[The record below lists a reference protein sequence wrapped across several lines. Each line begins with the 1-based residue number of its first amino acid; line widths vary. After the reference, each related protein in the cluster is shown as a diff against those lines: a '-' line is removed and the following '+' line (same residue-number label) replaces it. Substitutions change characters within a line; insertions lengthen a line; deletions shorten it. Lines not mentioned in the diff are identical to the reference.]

1 MNNGEKK
8 LKIVFF
14 GTPEFAVASLDR
26 LVKDGQDIAAVV
38 TMPDKVAGRGHKMIQ
53 SDVKKY
59 ALEQGLRVLQPEKL
73 KAPEFVD
80 ELRSIGADLFVIIAF
95 RMLPEVVWSMPPLG
109 TFNLHASLLPRY
121 RGAAPLNWAV
131 INGDTETGVTT
142 FFLKH
147 EIDTGDIIEQRKIE
161 ILPEDNVG
169 DVHDRLMLLGADM
182 VVNTVRNI
190 ASGEVKP
197 QPQPEGEFIPA
208 PKIFK
213 ETCRID
219 WSKPS
224 VDIHNL
230 VRGLSPYPA
239 AWCEMEEAR
248 SRGKY
253 SDLKIYATA
262 LCEENEDTVPK
273 SSSIPN
279 SLLSVDRVNPG
290 ETIIAKERLFIKTGD
305 GLLEILS
312 LQPAGKK
319 RMDADAFLRGYNP
332 VFFR

>member
-1 MNNGEKK
+1 MDKQDKK

-26 LVKDGQDIAAVV
+26 LVKDGRDIAAVV
-38 TMPDKVAGRGHKMIQ
+38 TMPDKIAGRGHKLIQ
-53 SDVKKY
+53 SDVKRY
-59 ALEQGLRVLQPEKL
+59 AVEHGLRVLQPEKL

-80 ELRSIGADLFVIIAF
+80 ELRAIEADLFIVIAF

-147 EIDTGDIIEQRKIE
+147 EIDTGDIIEQRKVE
-161 ILPEDNVG
+161 IRPTDNVG
-169 DVHDRLMLLGADM
+169 DVHDRLMELGADM
-182 VVNTVRNI
+182 VAHTVAEIETGNVI
-190 ASGEVKP
+190 A

-219 WSKPS
+219 WRKPA
-224 VDIHNL
+224 VEIHNL

-239 AWCEMEEAR
+239 AWCEIEEVR
-248 SRGKY
+248 TMGKY
-253 SDLKIYATA
+253 SDVKIYTTA
-262 LCEENEDTVPK
+262 LTDEAGAEM
-273 SSSIPN
+273 
-279 SLLSVDRVNPG
+279 RPG
-290 ETIIAKERLFIKTGD
+290 EVRLQKDRLFVKTGD
-305 GLLEILS
+305 ALLEILS

-319 RMDADAFLRGYNP
+319 RMDTSAFLRGYTP
-332 VFFR
+332 ALFR

>member
-1 MNNGEKK
+1 MSNEDKK
-8 LKIVFF
+8 IKIVFF

-26 LVKDGQDIAAVV
+26 ILKDGWDVAAVV
-38 TMPDKVAGRGHKMIQ
+38 TMPDKIAGRGHKLIE

-59 ALEQGLRVLQPEKL
+59 AVEHGLKVLQPEKL

-80 ELRSIGADLFVIIAF
+80 ELRAIGADLFIVIAF
-95 RMLPEVVWSMPPLG
+95 RMLPEVVWAMPRLG

-147 EIDTGDIIEQRKIE
+147 EIDTGDIIEQRKVE
-161 ILPEDNVG
+161 ILPTDNVG
-169 DVHDRLMLLGADM
+169 DVHDRLMALGADM
-182 VVNTVRNI
+182 VAHTVNDI
-190 ASGEVKP
+190 AAGNVEP

-219 WSKPS
+219 WHQPAVK
-224 VDIHNL
+224 IHNL
-230 VRGLSPYPA
+230 IRGLSPYPA
-239 AWCEMEEAR
+239 AWCEMEEIR

-253 SDLKIYATA
+253 SDVKIYQSA
-262 LCEENEDTVPK
+262 LMIDMPED
-273 SSSIPN
+273 
-279 SLLSVDRVNPG
+279 SLKPINDLKPG
-290 ETIIAKERLFIKTGD
+290 EVCVTKDRLFVKTGE
-305 GLLEILS
+305 GMLEIIS

-319 RMDADAFLRGYNP
+319 RMNADAFLRGYTP
-332 VFFR
+332 VLFR

>member
-1 MNNGEKK
+1 MSNEDKK
-8 LKIVFF
+8 IKIVFF

-26 LVKDGQDIAAVV
+26 ILKDGWDVAAVV
-38 TMPDKVAGRGHKMIQ
+38 TMPDKIAGRGHKLIE

-59 ALEQGLRVLQPEKL
+59 AVEHGLKVLQPEKL

-80 ELRSIGADLFVIIAF
+80 ELRAIGADLFIVIAF
-95 RMLPEVVWSMPPLG
+95 RMLPEVVWAMPRLG

-147 EIDTGDIIEQRKIE
+147 EIDTGDIIEQRKVE
-161 ILPEDNVG
+161 ILPTDNVG
-169 DVHDRLMLLGADM
+169 DVHDRLMALGADM
-182 VVNTVRNI
+182 VAHTVSDI
-190 ASGEVKP
+190 AAGNVEP

-219 WSKPS
+219 WHQPAVK
-224 VDIHNL
+224 IHNL
-230 VRGLSPYPA
+230 IRGLSPYPA
-239 AWCEMEEAR
+239 AWCEMEEIR

-253 SDLKIYATA
+253 SDVKIYQSELLADMP
-262 LCEENEDTVPK
+262 ED
-273 SSSIPN
+273 
-279 SLLSVDRVNPG
+279 SLKPINDLKPG
-290 ETIIAKERLFIKTGD
+290 EVCVTKNRLFVKTGE
-305 GLLEILS
+305 GMLEIIS

-319 RMDADAFLRGYNP
+319 RMNADAFLRGYTP
-332 VFFR
+332 VLFR

>member
-1 MNNGEKK
+1 MSNEDKK
-8 LKIVFF
+8 IKIVFF

-26 LVKDGQDIAAVV
+26 ILKDGWDVAAVV
-38 TMPDKVAGRGHKMIQ
+38 TMPDKIAGRGHKLIE

-59 ALEQGLRVLQPEKL
+59 AVEHGLKVLQPEKL

-80 ELRSIGADLFVIIAF
+80 ELRAIGADLFIVIAF
-95 RMLPEVVWSMPPLG
+95 RMLPEVVWAMPRLG

-147 EIDTGDIIEQRKIE
+147 EIDTGDIIEQRKVE
-161 ILPEDNVG
+161 ILPTDNVG
-169 DVHDRLMLLGADM
+169 DVHDRLMALGADM
-182 VVNTVRNI
+182 VAHTVSDI
-190 ASGEVKP
+190 AAGNVEP

-219 WSKPS
+219 WHQPAVK
-224 VDIHNL
+224 IHNL
-230 VRGLSPYPA
+230 IRGLSPYPA
-239 AWCEMEEAR
+239 AWCEMEEIR

-253 SDLKIYATA
+253 SDVKIYQSA
-262 LCEENEDTVPK
+262 LMIDMPED
-273 SSSIPN
+273 
-279 SLLSVDRVNPG
+279 SLKPINDLKPG
-290 ETIIAKERLFIKTGD
+290 EVCVTKNRLFVKTGE
-305 GLLEILS
+305 GMLEIIS

-319 RMDADAFLRGYNP
+319 RMNTDAFLRGYTP
-332 VFFR
+332 VLFR